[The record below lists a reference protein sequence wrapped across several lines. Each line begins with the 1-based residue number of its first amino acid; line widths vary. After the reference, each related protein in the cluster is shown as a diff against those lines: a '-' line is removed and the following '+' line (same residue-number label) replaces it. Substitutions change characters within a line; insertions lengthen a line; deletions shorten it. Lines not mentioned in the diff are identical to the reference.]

1 MAQKILIVLT
11 ALAALVLN
19 IAQANSAQ
27 LSTNPWLEANDDEAV
42 AEVYRK
48 EQRRQNLRSLNYQ
61 AEGTA
66 TIDRTHA
73 YIQDAGENGATEE
86 DEGQALVPNT
96 AANRQALAQQRQA
109 AQVQQEDS
117 GFAVPT
123 FDFSG
128 QINRLQR
135 SLQLPKLPS
144 MTGMIQKF
152 ERASGVDFKKM
163 GKTILFVSHDLG
175 SISKYCDRVVL
186 LNRGKKLAEG
196 TPKEMVSMYKRIM
209 VNQDKAEEIAAHQMD
224 MSSLEEDDEK
234 EIKEAACEGQ
244 WKNHYNLN
252 PDVDEYGNGAAEIED
267 FAIIDENGNYTNAI
281 VKGTRF
287 RLKSKVKFKQDVH
300 DPIFTYTFKN
310 IQGVAITGTNTMYE
324 KKDVPLAKEGETY
337 VATFEQDMFLQGG
350 EYLLSM
356 SCTGYRDGE
365 FQVYHRLYDVCN
377 VTVVSDKNTVGFYDM
392 NSVTTVEKI
401 EE

>member
-96 AANRQALAQQRQA
+96 AANRRALAQQRQA

-135 SLQLPKLPS
+135 SLQLPKPPS

-163 GKTILFVSHDLG
+163 GK
-175 SISKYCDRVVL
+175 Y
-186 LNRGKKLAEG
+186 
-196 TPKEMVSMYKRIM
+196 
-209 VNQDKAEEIAAHQMD
+209 
-224 MSSLEEDDEK
+224 
-234 EIKEAACEGQ
+234 
-244 WKNHYNLN
+244 
-252 PDVDEYGNGAAEIED
+252 
-267 FAIIDENGNYTNAI
+267 
-281 VKGTRF
+281 
-287 RLKSKVKFKQDVH
+287 LK
-300 DPIFTYTFKN
+300 
-310 IQGVAITGTNTMYE
+310 
-324 KKDVPLAKEGETY
+324 
-337 VATFEQDMFLQGG
+337 
-350 EYLLSM
+350 
-356 SCTGYRDGE
+356 
-365 FQVYHRLYDVCN
+365 
-377 VTVVSDKNTVGFYDM
+377 
-392 NSVTTVEKI
+392 
-401 EE
+401 

>member
-48 EQRRQNLRSLNYQ
+48 EQRRQNLRSLNYH

-86 DEGQALVPNT
+86 DEGLLDKVKDAFGGDDGEESGAGRALVPNT
-96 AANRQALAQQRQA
+96 AANRRALAQQRQA
-109 AQVQQEDS
+109 ARVQQEDS

-163 GKTILFVSHDLG
+163 GK
-175 SISKYCDRVVL
+175 Y
-186 LNRGKKLAEG
+186 
-196 TPKEMVSMYKRIM
+196 
-209 VNQDKAEEIAAHQMD
+209 
-224 MSSLEEDDEK
+224 
-234 EIKEAACEGQ
+234 
-244 WKNHYNLN
+244 
-252 PDVDEYGNGAAEIED
+252 
-267 FAIIDENGNYTNAI
+267 
-281 VKGTRF
+281 
-287 RLKSKVKFKQDVH
+287 LK
-300 DPIFTYTFKN
+300 
-310 IQGVAITGTNTMYE
+310 
-324 KKDVPLAKEGETY
+324 
-337 VATFEQDMFLQGG
+337 
-350 EYLLSM
+350 
-356 SCTGYRDGE
+356 
-365 FQVYHRLYDVCN
+365 
-377 VTVVSDKNTVGFYDM
+377 
-392 NSVTTVEKI
+392 
-401 EE
+401 

>member
-1 MAQKILIVLT
+1 MAQKILIVLI

-48 EQRRQNLRSLNYQ
+48 EQRRQNLRSLDYQ

-73 YIQDAGENGATEE
+73 YIQDTEE
-86 DEGQALVPNT
+86 DDEGLLDKVKDVFGGDDGDESGAGQALVPNT
-96 AANRQALAQQRQA
+96 AANRRALAQQRQA
-109 AQVQQEDS
+109 AQAQQEDS

-163 GKTILFVSHDLG
+163 GK
-175 SISKYCDRVVL
+175 Y
-186 LNRGKKLAEG
+186 
-196 TPKEMVSMYKRIM
+196 
-209 VNQDKAEEIAAHQMD
+209 
-224 MSSLEEDDEK
+224 
-234 EIKEAACEGQ
+234 
-244 WKNHYNLN
+244 
-252 PDVDEYGNGAAEIED
+252 
-267 FAIIDENGNYTNAI
+267 
-281 VKGTRF
+281 
-287 RLKSKVKFKQDVH
+287 LK
-300 DPIFTYTFKN
+300 
-310 IQGVAITGTNTMYE
+310 
-324 KKDVPLAKEGETY
+324 
-337 VATFEQDMFLQGG
+337 
-350 EYLLSM
+350 
-356 SCTGYRDGE
+356 
-365 FQVYHRLYDVCN
+365 
-377 VTVVSDKNTVGFYDM
+377 
-392 NSVTTVEKI
+392 
-401 EE
+401 

>member
-73 YIQDAGENGATEE
+73 YIQDASENGATEE
-86 DEGQALVPNT
+86 DEGLLDKVKDAFGGDDGDESGAGQALVPNT
-96 AANRQALAQQRQA
+96 AANRRALAQQRQA

-163 GKTILFVSHDLG
+163 GK
-175 SISKYCDRVVL
+175 Y
-186 LNRGKKLAEG
+186 
-196 TPKEMVSMYKRIM
+196 
-209 VNQDKAEEIAAHQMD
+209 
-224 MSSLEEDDEK
+224 
-234 EIKEAACEGQ
+234 
-244 WKNHYNLN
+244 
-252 PDVDEYGNGAAEIED
+252 
-267 FAIIDENGNYTNAI
+267 
-281 VKGTRF
+281 
-287 RLKSKVKFKQDVH
+287 LK
-300 DPIFTYTFKN
+300 
-310 IQGVAITGTNTMYE
+310 
-324 KKDVPLAKEGETY
+324 
-337 VATFEQDMFLQGG
+337 
-350 EYLLSM
+350 
-356 SCTGYRDGE
+356 
-365 FQVYHRLYDVCN
+365 
-377 VTVVSDKNTVGFYDM
+377 
-392 NSVTTVEKI
+392 
-401 EE
+401 

>member
-48 EQRRQNLRSLNYQ
+48 EQRRQNQRSLNNQ
-61 AEGTA
+61 AERPA
-66 TIDRTHA
+66 TSDRPHPN
-73 YIQDAGENGATEE
+73 IQDAGENGATEE

-163 GKTILFVSHDLG
+163 GK
-175 SISKYCDRVVL
+175 Y
-186 LNRGKKLAEG
+186 
-196 TPKEMVSMYKRIM
+196 
-209 VNQDKAEEIAAHQMD
+209 
-224 MSSLEEDDEK
+224 
-234 EIKEAACEGQ
+234 
-244 WKNHYNLN
+244 
-252 PDVDEYGNGAAEIED
+252 
-267 FAIIDENGNYTNAI
+267 
-281 VKGTRF
+281 
-287 RLKSKVKFKQDVH
+287 LK
-300 DPIFTYTFKN
+300 
-310 IQGVAITGTNTMYE
+310 
-324 KKDVPLAKEGETY
+324 
-337 VATFEQDMFLQGG
+337 
-350 EYLLSM
+350 
-356 SCTGYRDGE
+356 
-365 FQVYHRLYDVCN
+365 
-377 VTVVSDKNTVGFYDM
+377 
-392 NSVTTVEKI
+392 
-401 EE
+401 

>member
-11 ALAALVLN
+11 ALAAPVLT
-19 IAQANSAQ
+19 ISQAYSAQ

-86 DEGQALVPNT
+86 DEGLLDKVKDAFGGDDGDESGAGQALVPNT
-96 AANRQALAQQRQA
+96 AANRRALAQQRQA

-163 GKTILFVSHDLG
+163 ENISNNQMVKKVSLWKTLRRKRRRILSTGCRGWNFVQAV
-175 SISKYCDRVVL
+175 R
-186 LNRGKKLAEG
+186 
-196 TPKEMVSMYKRIM
+196 
-209 VNQDKAEEIAAHQMD
+209 
-224 MSSLEEDDEK
+224 
-234 EIKEAACEGQ
+234 
-244 WKNHYNLN
+244 
-252 PDVDEYGNGAAEIED
+252 
-267 FAIIDENGNYTNAI
+267 
-281 VKGTRF
+281 
-287 RLKSKVKFKQDVH
+287 
-300 DPIFTYTFKN
+300 
-310 IQGVAITGTNTMYE
+310 
-324 KKDVPLAKEGETY
+324 
-337 VATFEQDMFLQGG
+337 
-350 EYLLSM
+350 
-356 SCTGYRDGE
+356 
-365 FQVYHRLYDVCN
+365 
-377 VTVVSDKNTVGFYDM
+377 
-392 NSVTTVEKI
+392 
-401 EE
+401 

>member
-11 ALAALVLN
+11 ALAAMVLN

-42 AEVYRK
+42 TEVYRKEQRRK

-73 YIQDAGENGATEE
+73 YIQDVGENGATEE
-86 DEGQALVPNT
+86 DEKGAFGGDDGDESGAGQALVPNT
-96 AANRQALAQQRQA
+96 AANRRALAQQRQA

-163 GKTILFVSHDLG
+163 GK
-175 SISKYCDRVVL
+175 Y
-186 LNRGKKLAEG
+186 
-196 TPKEMVSMYKRIM
+196 
-209 VNQDKAEEIAAHQMD
+209 
-224 MSSLEEDDEK
+224 
-234 EIKEAACEGQ
+234 
-244 WKNHYNLN
+244 
-252 PDVDEYGNGAAEIED
+252 
-267 FAIIDENGNYTNAI
+267 
-281 VKGTRF
+281 
-287 RLKSKVKFKQDVH
+287 LK
-300 DPIFTYTFKN
+300 
-310 IQGVAITGTNTMYE
+310 
-324 KKDVPLAKEGETY
+324 
-337 VATFEQDMFLQGG
+337 
-350 EYLLSM
+350 
-356 SCTGYRDGE
+356 
-365 FQVYHRLYDVCN
+365 
-377 VTVVSDKNTVGFYDM
+377 
-392 NSVTTVEKI
+392 
-401 EE
+401 

>member
-42 AEVYRK
+42 AAFDTLS
-48 EQRRQNLRSLNYQ
+48 RQNLRSLNYQ

-86 DEGQALVPNT
+86 DEGLLDKVKDAFGGDDGDESGAGQALVPNT
-96 AANRQALAQQRQA
+96 AANRRALAQQRQA

-163 GKTILFVSHDLG
+163 GK
-175 SISKYCDRVVL
+175 Y
-186 LNRGKKLAEG
+186 
-196 TPKEMVSMYKRIM
+196 
-209 VNQDKAEEIAAHQMD
+209 
-224 MSSLEEDDEK
+224 
-234 EIKEAACEGQ
+234 
-244 WKNHYNLN
+244 
-252 PDVDEYGNGAAEIED
+252 
-267 FAIIDENGNYTNAI
+267 
-281 VKGTRF
+281 
-287 RLKSKVKFKQDVH
+287 LK
-300 DPIFTYTFKN
+300 
-310 IQGVAITGTNTMYE
+310 
-324 KKDVPLAKEGETY
+324 
-337 VATFEQDMFLQGG
+337 
-350 EYLLSM
+350 
-356 SCTGYRDGE
+356 
-365 FQVYHRLYDVCN
+365 
-377 VTVVSDKNTVGFYDM
+377 
-392 NSVTTVEKI
+392 
-401 EE
+401 

>member
-1 MAQKILIVLT
+1 MAQKILIVLI

-48 EQRRQNLRSLNYQ
+48 EQRRQNLRSLDYQ

-73 YIQDAGENGATEE
+73 YIQDTEEE
-86 DEGQALVPNT
+86 DEGLLDKVKDAFGGDDGDESGAGQALVPNT
-96 AANRQALAQQRQA
+96 AANRRALAQQRQA

-163 GKTILFVSHDLG
+163 GK
-175 SISKYCDRVVL
+175 Y
-186 LNRGKKLAEG
+186 
-196 TPKEMVSMYKRIM
+196 
-209 VNQDKAEEIAAHQMD
+209 
-224 MSSLEEDDEK
+224 
-234 EIKEAACEGQ
+234 
-244 WKNHYNLN
+244 
-252 PDVDEYGNGAAEIED
+252 
-267 FAIIDENGNYTNAI
+267 
-281 VKGTRF
+281 
-287 RLKSKVKFKQDVH
+287 LK
-300 DPIFTYTFKN
+300 
-310 IQGVAITGTNTMYE
+310 
-324 KKDVPLAKEGETY
+324 
-337 VATFEQDMFLQGG
+337 
-350 EYLLSM
+350 
-356 SCTGYRDGE
+356 
-365 FQVYHRLYDVCN
+365 
-377 VTVVSDKNTVGFYDM
+377 
-392 NSVTTVEKI
+392 
-401 EE
+401 

>member
-86 DEGQALVPNT
+86 DEWQALVPNT
-96 AANRQALAQQRQA
+96 AANRRALAQQRQA

-152 ERASGVDFKKM
+152 ERASGIDFKKM
-163 GKTILFVSHDLG
+163 GK
-175 SISKYCDRVVL
+175 Y
-186 LNRGKKLAEG
+186 
-196 TPKEMVSMYKRIM
+196 
-209 VNQDKAEEIAAHQMD
+209 
-224 MSSLEEDDEK
+224 
-234 EIKEAACEGQ
+234 
-244 WKNHYNLN
+244 
-252 PDVDEYGNGAAEIED
+252 
-267 FAIIDENGNYTNAI
+267 
-281 VKGTRF
+281 
-287 RLKSKVKFKQDVH
+287 LK
-300 DPIFTYTFKN
+300 
-310 IQGVAITGTNTMYE
+310 
-324 KKDVPLAKEGETY
+324 
-337 VATFEQDMFLQGG
+337 
-350 EYLLSM
+350 
-356 SCTGYRDGE
+356 
-365 FQVYHRLYDVCN
+365 
-377 VTVVSDKNTVGFYDM
+377 
-392 NSVTTVEKI
+392 
-401 EE
+401 

>member
-96 AANRQALAQQRQA
+96 AANRRALAQQRQA

-163 GKTILFVSHDLG
+163 GK
-175 SISKYCDRVVL
+175 Y
-186 LNRGKKLAEG
+186 
-196 TPKEMVSMYKRIM
+196 
-209 VNQDKAEEIAAHQMD
+209 
-224 MSSLEEDDEK
+224 
-234 EIKEAACEGQ
+234 
-244 WKNHYNLN
+244 
-252 PDVDEYGNGAAEIED
+252 
-267 FAIIDENGNYTNAI
+267 
-281 VKGTRF
+281 
-287 RLKSKVKFKQDVH
+287 LK
-300 DPIFTYTFKN
+300 
-310 IQGVAITGTNTMYE
+310 
-324 KKDVPLAKEGETY
+324 
-337 VATFEQDMFLQGG
+337 
-350 EYLLSM
+350 
-356 SCTGYRDGE
+356 
-365 FQVYHRLYDVCN
+365 
-377 VTVVSDKNTVGFYDM
+377 
-392 NSVTTVEKI
+392 
-401 EE
+401 

>member
-48 EQRRQNLRSLNYQ
+48 EQRRQNLRSLIYQ

-163 GKTILFVSHDLG
+163 GK
-175 SISKYCDRVVL
+175 Y
-186 LNRGKKLAEG
+186 
-196 TPKEMVSMYKRIM
+196 
-209 VNQDKAEEIAAHQMD
+209 
-224 MSSLEEDDEK
+224 
-234 EIKEAACEGQ
+234 
-244 WKNHYNLN
+244 
-252 PDVDEYGNGAAEIED
+252 
-267 FAIIDENGNYTNAI
+267 
-281 VKGTRF
+281 
-287 RLKSKVKFKQDVH
+287 LK
-300 DPIFTYTFKN
+300 
-310 IQGVAITGTNTMYE
+310 
-324 KKDVPLAKEGETY
+324 
-337 VATFEQDMFLQGG
+337 
-350 EYLLSM
+350 
-356 SCTGYRDGE
+356 
-365 FQVYHRLYDVCN
+365 
-377 VTVVSDKNTVGFYDM
+377 
-392 NSVTTVEKI
+392 
-401 EE
+401 

>member
-96 AANRQALAQQRQA
+96 AANRLALAQQRQA

-152 ERASGVDFKKM
+152 ERASGIDFKKM
-163 GKTILFVSHDLG
+163 GK
-175 SISKYCDRVVL
+175 Y
-186 LNRGKKLAEG
+186 
-196 TPKEMVSMYKRIM
+196 
-209 VNQDKAEEIAAHQMD
+209 
-224 MSSLEEDDEK
+224 
-234 EIKEAACEGQ
+234 
-244 WKNHYNLN
+244 
-252 PDVDEYGNGAAEIED
+252 
-267 FAIIDENGNYTNAI
+267 
-281 VKGTRF
+281 
-287 RLKSKVKFKQDVH
+287 LK
-300 DPIFTYTFKN
+300 
-310 IQGVAITGTNTMYE
+310 
-324 KKDVPLAKEGETY
+324 
-337 VATFEQDMFLQGG
+337 
-350 EYLLSM
+350 
-356 SCTGYRDGE
+356 
-365 FQVYHRLYDVCN
+365 
-377 VTVVSDKNTVGFYDM
+377 
-392 NSVTTVEKI
+392 
-401 EE
+401 

>member
-163 GKTILFVSHDLG
+163 GK
-175 SISKYCDRVVL
+175 Y
-186 LNRGKKLAEG
+186 
-196 TPKEMVSMYKRIM
+196 
-209 VNQDKAEEIAAHQMD
+209 
-224 MSSLEEDDEK
+224 
-234 EIKEAACEGQ
+234 
-244 WKNHYNLN
+244 
-252 PDVDEYGNGAAEIED
+252 
-267 FAIIDENGNYTNAI
+267 
-281 VKGTRF
+281 
-287 RLKSKVKFKQDVH
+287 LK
-300 DPIFTYTFKN
+300 
-310 IQGVAITGTNTMYE
+310 
-324 KKDVPLAKEGETY
+324 
-337 VATFEQDMFLQGG
+337 
-350 EYLLSM
+350 
-356 SCTGYRDGE
+356 
-365 FQVYHRLYDVCN
+365 
-377 VTVVSDKNTVGFYDM
+377 
-392 NSVTTVEKI
+392 
-401 EE
+401 

>member
-42 AEVYRK
+42 TEVYRKEQRRK

-73 YIQDAGENGATEE
+73 YIQDVGENGATEE
-86 DEGQALVPNT
+86 DEGLLEKVKGAFGGDDGDESGAGQALVPNT
-96 AANRQALAQQRQA
+96 AANRWALAQQRQA

-163 GKTILFVSHDLG
+163 GK
-175 SISKYCDRVVL
+175 Y
-186 LNRGKKLAEG
+186 
-196 TPKEMVSMYKRIM
+196 
-209 VNQDKAEEIAAHQMD
+209 
-224 MSSLEEDDEK
+224 
-234 EIKEAACEGQ
+234 
-244 WKNHYNLN
+244 
-252 PDVDEYGNGAAEIED
+252 
-267 FAIIDENGNYTNAI
+267 
-281 VKGTRF
+281 
-287 RLKSKVKFKQDVH
+287 LK
-300 DPIFTYTFKN
+300 
-310 IQGVAITGTNTMYE
+310 
-324 KKDVPLAKEGETY
+324 
-337 VATFEQDMFLQGG
+337 
-350 EYLLSM
+350 
-356 SCTGYRDGE
+356 
-365 FQVYHRLYDVCN
+365 
-377 VTVVSDKNTVGFYDM
+377 
-392 NSVTTVEKI
+392 
-401 EE
+401 

>member
-48 EQRRQNLRSLNYQ
+48 EQRRKNLRSLNYQ

-96 AANRQALAQQRQA
+96 AANRRALAQQRQA

-163 GKTILFVSHDLG
+163 GK
-175 SISKYCDRVVL
+175 Y
-186 LNRGKKLAEG
+186 
-196 TPKEMVSMYKRIM
+196 
-209 VNQDKAEEIAAHQMD
+209 
-224 MSSLEEDDEK
+224 
-234 EIKEAACEGQ
+234 
-244 WKNHYNLN
+244 
-252 PDVDEYGNGAAEIED
+252 
-267 FAIIDENGNYTNAI
+267 
-281 VKGTRF
+281 
-287 RLKSKVKFKQDVH
+287 LK
-300 DPIFTYTFKN
+300 
-310 IQGVAITGTNTMYE
+310 
-324 KKDVPLAKEGETY
+324 
-337 VATFEQDMFLQGG
+337 
-350 EYLLSM
+350 
-356 SCTGYRDGE
+356 
-365 FQVYHRLYDVCN
+365 
-377 VTVVSDKNTVGFYDM
+377 
-392 NSVTTVEKI
+392 
-401 EE
+401 